1 MVSISKTV
9 GRRVKL
15 NEIWNSGIVVI
26 HIYGIFDLAVFKVIV
41 GVIRCICLKWPVSQ
55 IRMVIE
61 QSGVK
66 FGTRGYELHA

>member
-26 HIYGIFDLAVFKVIV
+26 HIYGILTLQCSRSLSGSFGAFVSNGLY
-41 GVIRCICLKWPVSQ
+41 LKYGWS
-55 IRMVIE
+55 
-61 QSGVK
+61 
-66 FGTRGYELHA
+66 